1 MQIYPVISVTNP
13 EAAGAMAA
21 QAFAQPV
28 AGVFL
33 INHDAD
39 DALLCDALDVVRA
52 AFPDAFVGVNVI
64 RRPYADSLE
73 VLRRRYGDQPPV
85 SALWCDRI
93 DFEAA
98 PMSGPGRPLH
108 FGGVAFKYQAPV
120 PIEELPELARAAA
133 AVVDVVTTS
142 GPGTGQAAD
151 LAKLHALREGLGSH
165 PLALASGV
173 TPENGADYLGLVQ
186 HVLVSTGIADGL
198 GGIDADRLAALLE
211 LAASPQPGRR
221 SDEISPSAE

>member
-1 MQIYPVISVTNP
+1 MLIYPVISVSTAR
-13 EAAGAMAA
+13 AAGLMAA

-39 DALLCDALDVVRA
+39 DELLFDALDVVRA
-52 AFPDAFVGVNVI
+52 AHPDRFVGVNVI
-64 RRPYADSLE
+64 RRPYAESLAA
-73 VLRRRYGDQPPV
+73 LAGRYGARPPV

-93 DFEAA
+93 DFDADPPEDG
-98 PMSGPGRPLH
+98 SFEGELPLH

-120 PIEELPELARAAA
+120 ALEELPQLARAAA
-133 AVVDVVTTS
+133 GVVDVVTTS

-151 LAKLHALREGLGSH
+151 LAKLRAMRAGMGSF

-173 TPENGADYLGLVQ
+173 TPENATEYAGLVD
-186 HVLVSTGIADGL
+186 HVLVSTGISDGA
-198 GGIDADRLAALLE
+198 GGIDPDRLAALL
-211 LAASPQPGRR
+211 QVGRR
-221 SDEISPSAE
+221 TEES